1 MSKTKKLMALTT
13 TGLALT
19 GVGLG
24 TASAFFMG
32 YNHATVVKA
41 ATTSASSSSILTGD
55 SIVDSSPVTA
65 ETTKNDS
72 GKRTITITLPDNTD
86 TYAYEITDGD
96 GDKVVAGNVKGYT
109 RIDLLRSAMKKMLDN
124 QDKDSDGLKLILL
137 NKSGKQV
144 ANVQDLDLD
153 TLKSMVDGDTTSG
166 TVGTTKGDKVS
177 ADVISTG
184 DVVATNTKNDAGDR
198 TVTISVP
205 DNSTTY
211 HYQLTDDNGKVITS
225 GDMKG
230 YTEVELLRSKL
241 TKILDTQS
249 DNGLVLVLLD
259 KDGHEL
265 AAVDNLDLSTM
276 KALVKGGQEETA
288 DITKDTGTS
297 DAGTQTDS
305 TKDDSKASE
314 SSSSSSSKDDS
325 KASES
330 SSSSSSKDDSKAS
343 ESSSSKSSKDD
354 SKASES
360 SSSKSSKDDSKASE
374 SSSSKSSKDD
384 SEASESSSSKSSKD
398 DSKASE
404 SSSSKSSKD
413 DSKAFESSSS
423 SLSKADSKT
432 SDSSKSD
439 TSSQTTGADSVVVT
453 DEISSFDKGYTKGY
467 QDGFN
472 DALKNSKDNSSV
484 KDTSSSSST
493 GSSDSSKSSSSS
505 SKNETSESSSKSSS
519 SSSKNEISESGSS
532 SVSSSETNSFIND
545 TVDIPN
551 NGAGENSSSDVT
563 GADVTSTSSSKHD
576 DGYNGSE
583 ISNDEK
589 GTVASDNYNSGFNNG
604 YKKGFEDAQAG
615 KSEASGSDLS
625 NMASDSYASSIAAE
639 QPNPAVP
646 GDSTSTDGTANG
658 TVANAGSEDNQ
669 NGNTSATNGTNGDSA
684 SNQTLPQTGSTK
696 RNLLATV
703 GLGAGSIL
711 SGFGV
716 FFRKI
721 FLHV

>member
-1 MSKTKKLMALTT
+1 MKGDFFLSKTKKLMALTT

-55 SIVDSSPVTA
+55 GIVDSSPVTA
-65 ETTKNDS
+65 ETTKNNS

-343 ESSSSKSSKDD
+343 ESSSSSSSKDD

-384 SEASESSSSKSSKD
+384 S
-398 DSKASE
+398 KAS
-404 SSSSKSSKD
+404 
-413 DSKAFESSSS
+413 ESSSS
-423 SLSKADSKT
+423 SLSKDDSKT

-505 SKNETSESSSKSSS
+505 SKNETSESSS
-519 SSSKNEISESGSS
+519 S
-532 SVSSSETNSFIND
+532 SVSSSEINSSVDD
-545 TVDIPN
+545 TVDISN

-583 ISNDEK
+583 VSNDEK

-646 GDSTSTDGTANG
+646 GDSTSTDGTTNG
-658 TVANAGSEDNQ
+658 TVANAGSEDTQ
-669 NGNTSATNGTNGDSA
+669 NGNTSATSGTNGDSA

>member
-288 DITKDTGTS
+288 DITKDTGVS

-343 ESSSSKSSKDD
+343 ESSSS
-354 SKASES
+354 
-360 SSSKSSKDDSKASE
+360 
-374 SSSSKSSKDD
+374 
-384 SEASESSSSKSSKD
+384 
-398 DSKASE
+398 
-404 SSSSKSSKD
+404 
-413 DSKAFESSSS
+413 
-423 SLSKADSKT
+423 SLSKDDSKT

-505 SKNETSESSSKSSS
+505 SKNETSESSS
-519 SSSKNEISESGSS
+519 S
-532 SVSSSETNSFIND
+532 SVSSSEINSSVDD
-545 TVDIPN
+545 TVDISN

-583 ISNDEK
+583 VSNDEK

-646 GDSTSTDGTANG
+646 GDSTSTDGTTNG
-658 TVANAGSEDNQ
+658 TVANAGSEDTQ
-669 NGNTSATNGTNGDSA
+669 NGNTSATSGANGDSA

>member
-1 MSKTKKLMALTT
+1 MKGDFFLSKTKKLMALTT

-55 SIVDSSPVTA
+55 GIVDSSPVTA
-65 ETTKNDS
+65 ETTKNNS

-343 ESSSSKSSKDD
+343 ESSSSSSSKDD

-374 SSSSKSSKDD
+374 SSSS
-384 SEASESSSSKSSKD
+384 
-398 DSKASE
+398 
-404 SSSSKSSKD
+404 
-413 DSKAFESSSS
+413 
-423 SLSKADSKT
+423 SLSKDDSKT

-505 SKNETSESSSKSSS
+505 SKNETSESSS
-519 SSSKNEISESGSS
+519 S
-532 SVSSSETNSFIND
+532 SVSSSEINSSVDD
-545 TVDIPN
+545 TVDISN

-583 ISNDEK
+583 VSNDEK

-646 GDSTSTDGTANG
+646 GDSTSTDGTTNG
-658 TVANAGSEDNQ
+658 TVANAGSEDTQ
-669 NGNTSATNGTNGDSA
+669 NGNTSATSGTNGDSA

>member
-1 MSKTKKLMALTT
+1 MKGDFFLSKTKKLMALTT

-55 SIVDSSPVTA
+55 GIVDSSPVTA
-65 ETTKNDS
+65 ETTKNNS

-343 ESSSSKSSKDD
+343 ESSSSSSSKDDSKASESSSSKSSKDD

-384 SEASESSSSKSSKD
+384 SKASESSSSKSSKD

-404 SSSSKSSKD
+404 SSSS
-413 DSKAFESSSS
+413 
-423 SLSKADSKT
+423 SLSKDDSKT

-505 SKNETSESSSKSSS
+505 SKNETSESSS
-519 SSSKNEISESGSS
+519 S
-532 SVSSSETNSFIND
+532 SVSSSEINSSVDD
-545 TVDIPN
+545 TVDISN

-583 ISNDEK
+583 VSNDEK

-646 GDSTSTDGTANG
+646 GDSTSTDGTTNG
-658 TVANAGSEDNQ
+658 TVANAGSEDTQ
-669 NGNTSATNGTNGDSA
+669 NGNTSATSGTNGDSA

>member
-55 SIVDSSPVTA
+55 GIVDSSPVTA
-65 ETTKNDS
+65 ETTKNNS

-343 ESSSSKSSKDD
+343 ESSSSSSSKDD

-384 SEASESSSSKSSKD
+384 S
-398 DSKASE
+398 KAS
-404 SSSSKSSKD
+404 
-413 DSKAFESSSS
+413 ESSSS
-423 SLSKADSKT
+423 SLSKDDSKT

-505 SKNETSESSSKSSS
+505 SKNETSESSS
-519 SSSKNEISESGSS
+519 S
-532 SVSSSETNSFIND
+532 SVSSSEINSSVDD
-545 TVDIPN
+545 TVDISN

-583 ISNDEK
+583 VSNDEK

-646 GDSTSTDGTANG
+646 GDSTSTDGTTNG
-658 TVANAGSEDNQ
+658 TVANAGSEDTQ
-669 NGNTSATNGTNGDSA
+669 NGNTSATSGTNGDSA